1 MENIEKLLH
10 SILDAQKDTN
20 KRLDSLDKKIDN
32 IENTLGNVES
42 RLEILETRQNEIF
55 DVVKAI
61 EHSNTV
67 AKAEIDK
74 LVYSN
79 AQIEADIKEIKND
92 ISTVEV
98 VTAHNMASI
107 AKLKAVK

>member
-1 MENIEKLLH
+1 MENIEQLLH
-10 SILDAQKDTN
+10 NILDAQKDTS
-20 KRLDSLDKKIDN
+20 KRLDNLDKKLDSV
-32 IENTLGNVES
+32 EKKLDNVED
-42 RLEILETRQNEIF
+42 RLGILETRQNEVF

-61 EHSNTV
+61 EHSNAV

-92 ISTVEV
+92 I
-98 VTAHNMASI
+98 
-107 AKLKAVK
+107 